1 MPSLASKWPK
11 VFATMADA
19 FGWTLFR
26 GTVEV
31 KGFFKKGYHEQDFGN
46 GTIVGFE
53 ISFRCLYSQVSDLV
67 EGDTVSI
74 RDDDSGATTE
84 YIFRRFVP
92 VGGDAHGKT
101 FLDLGSV
108 LST

>member
-19 FGWTLFR
+19 FGSTLLI

-31 KGFFKKGYHEQDFGN
+31 KGFFKKGYHEEPFSD
-46 GTIVGFE
+46 GTIVGFY
-53 ISFRCLYSQVSDLV
+53 IAFRCLYSQVSTLQ
-67 EGDTVSI
+67 EGDEVKMK
-74 RDDDSGATTE
+74 DDNTGALTS

-92 VGGDAHGKT
+92 VGGDARGRC
-101 FLDLGSV
+101 FLDLGRP
-108 LST
+108 LP